1 MEQTIGTTE
10 LRRRLTDVLNAVRE
24 HHGTYVVETFDR
36 PQAVLINVEEYRQ
49 FQHFRDRHEALR
61 SVEEVQAFVD
71 ALYGDK
77 KPDNVVEDL
86 IADRRR
92 ESATS

>member
-1 MEQTIGTTE
+1 MEHTIGTTE

-24 HHGTYVVETFDR
+24 QHATYVVETFDR
-36 PQAVLINVEEYRQ
+36 PLAVLINVEEYQQ
-49 FQHFRDRHEALR
+49 FQRIRDRHQAPR

-77 KPDNVVEDL
+77 KPGTVGEDL

-92 ESATS
+92 ENATS